1 MGKFS
6 FREFAVSVM
15 EDLTRMATRM
25 LIVAPILQ
33 FIKGLLTPGLGPLQG
48 VNALKTT
55 IPGFALSANG
65 NVFAQNGIQRF
76 ARGGVVSQPTVF
88 PFANGVG
95 LMGEAGPE
103 AIMPLKRGRDGKL
116 GVSGGGGVN
125 VGTINITVQN
135 TGENLNP
142 AAQKQ
147 IAGQV
152 QGIVLATLANE
163 RRSGGMLR

>member
-1 MGKFS
+1 
-6 FREFAVSVM
+6 
-15 EDLTRMATRM
+15 MATRM

-76 ARGGVVSQPTVF
+76 ARGGVVNQPTVF

-116 GVSGGGGVN
+116 GVSGGGGTVVN
-125 VGTINITVQN
+125 VSVDASGSKVEGN
-135 TGENLNP
+135 
-142 AAQKQ
+142 
-147 IAGQV
+147 AGQGQQLGRAIAAAV
-152 QGIVLATLANE
+152 QAELIKQKRPGGLLTL
-163 RRSGGMLR
+163 